1 MRKYEK
7 LETNMDLFNEE
18 LVRKNANG
26 NEDIVLFVKRLCMCL
41 DEKGKNASDLVRGTK
56 ISKSSISGYIIGK
69 QKPSIFQIKKIANF
83 FGVSSDYLL
92 GLSNVKSTNEDVK
105 TVHKLTG
112 LSDEAIIELKKQYKM
127 AIETDYEHIYPMFKR
142 GISAI
147 NYLIANEE
155 KYNLFKSLANFIWF
169 DTNNKELL
177 EEQRKVVDD
186 NTSLEYSFDMMID
199 IAKIRIDRTLYKIKE
214 DIDTQKK

>member
-69 QKPSIFQIKKIANF
+69 QKPSIIQIKKIANF

>member
-69 QKPSIFQIKKIANF
+69 QKPSIIQIKKIANF

-169 DTNNKELL
+169 ETNNKELL

-186 NTSLEYSFDMMID
+186 NTNLEYSFDMMID

>member
-18 LVRKNANG
+18 LVRKNAND

-69 QKPSIFQIKKIANF
+69 QKPSIIQIKKIANF

-169 DTNNKELL
+169 ETNNKELL
-177 EEQRKVVDD
+177 VEQRKVVDD

-214 DIDTQKK
+214 DIDTKKK

>member
-69 QKPSIFQIKKIANF
+69 QKPSIIQIKKIANF

-142 GISAI
+142 EISAI

-169 DTNNKELL
+169 ETNNKELL

-214 DIDTQKK
+214 DIYTKKK